1 MGRGG
6 AIEGRKL
13 MGRMSEFAMLADD
26 LAAAQYP
33 KAPGY
38 KEPSTSRMAAKAI
51 RSRAHTISER
61 ILALLAKY
69 PNGLTPDAA
78 AALLGISILA
88 CRPRFSELS
97 AKGKIKQSGVHRVN
111 TTGLRAHVWV
121 LA

>member
-1 MGRGG
+1 MSKMSDF
-6 AIEGRKL
+6 AIL
-13 MGRMSEFAMLADD
+13 MTD
-26 LAAAQYP
+26 LAAMQYP
-33 KAPGY
+33 RIPGY
-38 KEPSTSRMAAKAI
+38 KEHSTSRMAAKSI
-51 RSRAHTISER
+51 TSRAHTISEH
-61 ILALLAKY
+61 ILALLAKH

-111 TTGLRAHVWV
+111 DSGLRAHVWV

>member
-1 MGRGG
+1 MSKMGEM
-6 AIEGRKL
+6 AAMMEGII
-13 MGRMSEFAMLADD
+13 AM
-26 LAAAQYP
+26 QYP
-33 KAPGY
+33 RSPGY
-38 KEPSTSRMAAKAI
+38 KEHSTSRMAAKAI

-61 ILALLAKY
+61 ILDLLANH

-78 AALLGISILA
+78 AALLGVSILA

-111 TTGLRAHVWV
+111 DTGLRAHVWV